1 MVKHKDYKKSDLI
14 RILSSNISKERNKA
28 VKLLKKFE
36 PLPRKHLDTKFDA
49 KNAVVLEVRQG
60 EANECQSAL
69 GHPGRKSGGCKQRR
83 GGLCC
88 VFITSRK
95 RYNKVNHVQWKPH
108 SCIINL
114 FVGMKIICTS
124 CHNNLLTMKEVEKV
138 RKENSTN
145 TEILKNL
152 NKI

>member
-14 RILSSNISKERNKA
+14 RILSSNVSKERNKA

-49 KNAVVLEVRQG
+49 KNAVVHKY
-60 EANECQSAL
+60 SAL
-69 GHPGRKSGGCKQRR
+69 KAYMCWRCDKVKQTN
-83 GGLCC
+83 
-88 VFITSRK
+88 V
-95 RYNKVNHVQWKPH
+95 KVHWDTPE
-108 SCIINL
+108 
-114 FVGMKIICTS
+114 GMKIICTS

-145 TEILKNL
+145 NEILKNL